1 MIAIVCDTPYQL
13 MSAIMVACS
22 QNTDE
27 QFIFFINTYL
37 YFKEQKF
44 DYSDSHPRIRAIYY
58 YGRKQMAG
66 GRLLLGLMN
75 PLHMLR
81 SINGF
86 DQDVDLSCIIA
97 SRTTYIATYLYNYFK
112 KKNPNLQLYLVEEG
126 IGEYSSRLVHT
137 RFTRACALL
146 HQKTHLD
153 HATGAFFSA
162 PDLYPFD
169 TGFPIKNV
177 PPLDDTGRDVI
188 ESMFNM
194 EKIKNNNVLSPYDC
208 IVLSEPT
215 TAELKK
221 QEDID
226 KYDQTEKTILDTA
239 ADVIGSEQIIIKVH
253 PVDPNFKNDK
263 IKTYYTKLPMETL
276 LFDMN
281 AESKI
286 FLSPMSTAMLTPK
299 LLFGKEPFLVFTYK
313 LLFGP
318 IRVHVGDDAILNRYI
333 EFVNDVIASYK
344 DPSKCAVP
352 QSAQE
357 LRDVLQ
363 TFSKRAKK
371 LQTKE

>member
-1 MIAIVCDTPYQL
+1 
-13 MSAIMVACS
+13 MSAIMVAGS

-44 DYSDSHPRIRAIYY
+44 DYSNSHPRIHAIYY

-66 GRLLLGLMN
+66 GRLLLGLIN
-75 PLHMLR
+75 PLHMLG

-86 DQDVDLSCIIA
+86 DHNVDLSCIIA
-97 SRTTYIATYLYNYFK
+97 SRTTYIATYLYNYFI
-112 KKNPNLQLYLVEEG
+112 KKNPNLKLFLVEEG
-126 IGEYSSRLVHT
+126 IGEYSNRLIHT
-137 RFTRACALL
+137 RFTRACAFL

-153 HATGAFFSA
+153 RVNGAFFSA

-169 TGFPIKNV
+169 TGFSIKKV
-177 PPLDDTGRDVI
+177 PPLNDTSRKVI

-194 EKIKNNNVLSPYDC
+194 KNIKKDNVLSPYNC

-226 KYDQTEKTILDTA
+226 QYNQTEKMILDTA
-239 ADVIGSEQIIIKVH
+239 ADVIGSGRIVIKVH
-253 PVDPNFKNDK
+253 PVDPNFKNEQ
-263 IKTYYTKLPMETL
+263 IKTYYTKLPMESL
-276 LFDMN
+276 LFNID
-281 AESKI
+281 AEKKI
-286 FLSPMSTAMLTPK
+286 FISPMSTAMLTPK
-299 LLFGKEPFLVFTYK
+299 LLFDKEPFLIFTYK
-313 LLFGP
+313 LLQGP
-318 IRVHVGDDAILNRYI
+318 IRAHVGNDAALNRYI
-333 EFVNDVIASYK
+333 AFVHDVISAYK

-352 QSAQE
+352 QSLEE
-357 LRDVLQ
+357 LREALRA
-363 TFSKRAKK
+363 FSRRAKE